1 MKKSK
6 KLSKTILKYILSL
19 SVSIIAVLV
28 TISLAGTEMINRD
41 IDDMII
47 QFKKKKNA
55 ENAASVENEINKQI
69 KADSTSLAL
78 QYSEI
83 LKQFTQMISLCDLYI
98 ESLYNSPENV
108 GEGNVVNRGEKSG
121 NNMFYCLPK
130 GTTYEQYQREINMIG
145 CADIL
150 FSSIMSNMQ
159 AAAVYF
165 VTDDGIMIAMDDN
178 SNERIEEMTDSENIE
193 YFGKYKPLER
203 EWYTSAKEA
212 EGNYI
217 FSEVYKDVAGENV
230 ITCSKAVYSE
240 RGFEGVVGI
249 DYKYDSLINSV
260 VSDTDRGYEEYS
272 KIVTE
277 KGKPFVECKDFE
289 YNDINVFQEDRF
301 IDFKNSLIKEE
312 NSQSL
317 VNDYNSIYKKVI
329 LKRVDIGDNEY
340 ICAGY
345 NFAETNLYFVMF
357 VDGGNASTDYVREI
371 GGKLRDYKEL
381 SDNSDRIFLNMM
393 MILFAMGLIMV
404 FIVIKV
410 SRVISGQIVRPINK
424 LIEDVQEIGKGR
436 LEHKV
441 NINTNDELEVLGN
454 VFNNMTESLQEYMV
468 NLKNITMEQEKI
480 SAELNVASAI
490 QSNMLPKDDTVSQWG
505 DYGLVYADMKP
516 AKEVGGDYYDYF
528 MVEDRYLFFVVAD
541 VSGKGVPA
549 ALFMMMGKTLMGSQA
564 IHLKNPAEIM
574 NVVNKSLNEN
584 NEEMMFITS
593 FMCVLDMV
601 TGELSYAN
609 AGHNAPLIY
618 SDSLHKYEYL
628 KQNVDLV
635 LAVMEDTEY
644 LRQSVMFKPGDK
656 IFLYTDGVT
665 EAANDKEE
673 LYGEDRLLEYI
684 NKDGIV
690 ELSGRELIKN
700 LSDDI
705 KKFVN
710 GAAQSDDIT
719 MLSFLFKKY
728 KAVKNYGKEKSEIIV
743 AADLS
748 MLDEL
753 LDFAHNALK
762 NLGISDENII
772 YNIDFVLDEMF
783 SNIAKY
789 SYRDGMVE
797 VNIRMYIDNN
807 NLIVEIEDNGAEYN
821 PLQKEDPDINASLEE
836 REVGGLG
843 IFLVKQSVK
852 EMKYKYDDEKNKVC
866 LVIGI
871 IPSGVKNI

>member
-1 MKKSK
+1 MKKTK

-19 SVSIIAVLV
+19 SVSIIVVLV
-28 TISLAGTEMINRD
+28 IISLTGTEMINRD
-41 IDDMII
+41 IDEMIT
-47 QFKKKKNA
+47 QFKKKRNA
-55 ENAASVENEINKQI
+55 ENEAAVENEINKEI
-69 KADSTSLAL
+69 KADSANFAL

-98 ESLYNSPENV
+98 ERLYNSSENV
-108 GEGNVVNRGEKSG
+108 REGNVVNRGDKSD

-130 GTTYEQYQREINMIG
+130 GTTYEQHQKEIRMIG
-145 CADIL
+145 CADVL
-150 FSSIMSNMQ
+150 FSSILSNMQ

-178 SNERIEEMTDSENIE
+178 SKERIAEMTDSDNIE
-193 YFGKYKPLER
+193 YFGKYKPMER
-203 EWYTSAKEA
+203 DWYKSAKEA

-230 ITCSKAVYSE
+230 ITCSKAVYSN
-240 RGFEGVVGI
+240 RGFEGVVAI

-260 VSDTDRGYEEYS
+260 KSNADRGYEQYS
-272 KIVTE
+272 KIITE
-277 KGKPFVECKDFE
+277 KGKPFVECIEFE
-289 YNDINVFQEDRF
+289 YNDINVFEDENF
-301 IDFKNSLIKEE
+301 VNFKNDLLKEE
-312 NSQSL
+312 SSESP
-317 VNDYNSIYKKVI
+317 VNNYNTIYKNIILQKVNI
-329 LKRVDIGDNEY
+329 EDHEY

-345 NFAETNLYFVMF
+345 NFAETNLYYVMY
-357 VDGGNASTDYVREI
+357 VDGNKASTEYVREI
-371 GGKLRDYKEL
+371 GDKLKDYKEL
-381 SDNSDRIFLNMM
+381 RDNSDNTFFKMM
-393 MILFAMGLIMV
+393 LILFVMGMV
-404 FIVIKV
+404 MVLIVIKV

-454 VFNNMTESLQEYMV
+454 VFNNMTESLTEYMV
-468 NLKNITMEQEKI
+468 NLKNVTMEQEKI
-480 SAELNVASAI
+480 TAELNVASAI
-490 QSNMLPKDDTVSQWG
+490 QSNMLPKDDTVPQWA

-574 NVVNKSLNEN
+574 RVVNKSLNEN

-609 AGHNAPLIY
+609 AGHNAPLVY
-618 SDSLHKYEYL
+618 SNDLHKYEYL
-628 KQNVDLV
+628 KQKVDLV

-644 LRQSVMFKPGDK
+644 SRQSVMFKPGDK

-665 EAANDKEE
+665 EATNDKEQ
-673 LYGEDRLLEYI
+673 LYGEDRLLDYI
-684 NKDGIV
+684 NQENIV
-690 ELSGRELIKN
+690 DLSGKELLKA

-728 KAVKNYGKEKSEIIV
+728 KAVKNYEKEKSEIAV

-748 MLDEL
+748 MLDDV
-753 LDFAHNALK
+753 LDFAHNSLN
-762 NLGISDENII
+762 NLGISDVDTVN
-772 YNIDFVLDEMF
+772 NIDFVLDEMF

-797 VNIRMYIDNN
+797 VDIRMYIENS
-807 NLIVEIEDNGAEYN
+807 NLVVEIEDNGAEYN
-821 PLQKEDPDINASLEE
+821 PLKKEDPDISVSLEE
-836 REVGGLG
+836 REIGGLG
-843 IFLVKQSVK
+843 IFLVKKSVK
-852 EMKYKYDDEKNKVC
+852 EMRYNYEDEKNKLC
-866 LVIGI
+866 LIVEL
-871 IPSGVKNI
+871 N